1 MGKRFFFYTITGQ
14 ETTFDVR
21 GTDNLKAIKIKG
33 KPYVYN
39 KTTEIKAGDKVMI
52 IRPGTVIRTPK
63 LIEHPFSYLPKVFV
77 YSDDPNDRM
86 EGRLVK
92 KRDFGKI
99 LVVTNEKGA
108 DGKQKQVER
117 PHVQSQGVM
126 LTEAEFAFFPHEA
139 EHIALYLTKYISG
152 HAKRIA
158 GMKIERLLDEA
169 KQLSRYLERDVE
181 IVIG

>member
-1 MGKRFFFYTITGQ
+1 MRNRYFFYTITGE

-21 GTDNLKAIKIKG
+21 GTDNLKAIKIKD

-39 KTTEIKAGDKVMI
+39 KSTELKVGDKVMI

-63 LIEHPFSYLPKVFV
+63 LIEHKFNFLPKVFV

-92 KRDFGKI
+92 KRDFGKYTVKNYDVDGT
-99 LVVTNEKGA
+99 LLDEK
-108 DGKQKQVER
+108 ER
-117 PHVQSQGVM
+117 THVQSQGVM
-126 LTEAEFAFFPHEA
+126 LTEAEFAFFPSEP
-139 EHIALYLTKYISG
+139 EHINLYLTKYING

-158 GMKIERLLDEA
+158 NMKIERLLDEA
-169 KQLSRYLERDVE
+169 KQLARYLERDVQ
-181 IVIG
+181 IAIG